1 METINVLVARPFPA
15 ALMNKLEN
23 ISPRFNITQRVPASA
38 EELADLVGSVEI
50 LYAPALLPEPEDA
63 PRLRWVQIHSAG
75 ADQILQHRLFTATD
89 VTITTTSGIHAVN
102 IAEYVFAQMLA
113 FAHRL
118 PTMFEDKR
126 AKNWPED
133 RWERYLPHEL
143 RGATVG
149 IVGYGSIGREVAR
162 LADAF
167 GMRVLAVK
175 ANLRQLT
182 REYAYSLP
190 GTGDPEAE
198 IPDRIY
204 PVEALASMARECD
217 YLVLTLPLTE
227 RTRHLVNANIFAAM
241 KSTAV
246 LINVARGGVVD
257 EAALIDAL
265 RRGHIAGAALDVFEE
280 EPLPPES
287 PLWEL
292 PNVILSPHI
301 SGATPHYDERATDLF
316 AENLRRFAAGE
327 PLLNVVSRQ
336 RGY

>member
-75 ADQILQHRLFTATD
+75 ADQILQHRLFTETD

-113 FAHRL
+113 FAHHL

-175 ANLRQLT
+175 ANLRKLTNEDAYQL
-182 REYAYSLP
+182 P
-190 GTGDPEAE
+190 DTGDPEAE

-204 PVEALASMARECD
+204 PVEALTSMASECD
-217 YLVLTLPLTE
+217 YLVLTLPLTD
-227 RTRHLVNANIFAAM
+227 RTRGLVNASTFAAM

-246 LINVARGGVVD
+246 LINVARGGIVD
-257 EAALIDAL
+257 EGALIDAL

-301 SGATPHYDERATDLF
+301 SGVTPHYDERATDLF